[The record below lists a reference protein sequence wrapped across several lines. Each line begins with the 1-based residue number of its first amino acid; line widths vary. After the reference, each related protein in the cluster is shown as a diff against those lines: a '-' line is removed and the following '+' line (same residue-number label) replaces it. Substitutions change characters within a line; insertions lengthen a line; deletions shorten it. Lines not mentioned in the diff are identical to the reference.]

1 MAKQVKKVAKKT
13 ASAAKPSKGAP
24 AKAKAKATKAK
35 AVKPKAVKPK
45 AVKPKAVKPKAV
57 KPKAIKP
64 KAPAKKA
71 STPKAAQPKGAKAK
85 AGPKGGTTKA
95 SKPQRVK
102 PTVVQPQLVPVEAVT
117 VETAPTAA
125 VKPAAQDVN
134 MSFAIEAARLAH
146 DDKCTDVVLMDVRG
160 LSQVTDY
167 IIVGSG
173 SSERQMRSVLDHIQ
187 DLGAT
192 RGFNVFR
199 TNKDDRALWL
209 LADFVHV
216 VVHLFEPATR
226 AHYDLEMLW
235 GDAPRIEWERPDQMN
250 RDRAGLKA

>member
-24 AKAKAKATKAK
+24 AKAAKAKAAT
-35 AVKPKAVKPK
+35 PKKVT
-45 AVKPKAVKPKAV
+45 
-57 KPKAIKP
+57 P

-71 STPKAAQPKGAKAK
+71 ATAKATKPKATKPKVAKPKAAKAK
-85 AGPKGGTTKA
+85 AGPSKV
-95 SKPQRVK
+95 SKPKGVMTAEAK
-102 PTVVQPQLVPVEAVT
+102 PIPSPVEAAI
-117 VETAPTAA
+117 VETAPAVAA
-125 VKPAAQDVN
+125 KPVTQDVN
-134 MSFAIEAARLAH
+134 MAFAIDAARLAH

-199 TNKDDRALWL
+199 TNKDERALWL

-235 GDAPRIEWERPDQMN
+235 GDAPRVEWERPDQMN

>member
-24 AKAKAKATKAK
+24 AKAAKAKAAT
-35 AVKPKAVKPK
+35 PKKVT
-45 AVKPKAVKPKAV
+45 
-57 KPKAIKP
+57 P

-71 STPKAAQPKGAKAK
+71 ATAKATKPKVTKPKVAKAK
-85 AGPKGGTTKA
+85 AGPSKV
-95 SKPQRVK
+95 SKPKGVMTAETK
-102 PTVVQPQLVPVEAVT
+102 PIPSPVEAAI
-117 VETAPTAA
+117 VETAPAVAA
-125 VKPAAQDVN
+125 KPVTQDVS
-134 MSFAIEAARLAH
+134 MAFAIDAARLAH

-199 TNKDDRALWL
+199 TNKDERALWL

-235 GDAPRIEWERPDQMN
+235 GDAPRVEWERPDQMN

>member
-24 AKAKAKATKAK
+24 AKAAKAKAAT
-35 AVKPKAVKPK
+35 PKKVT
-45 AVKPKAVKPKAV
+45 
-57 KPKAIKP
+57 P

-71 STPKAAQPKGAKAK
+71 ATAKATKPKATKPKVAKPKAAKAK
-85 AGPKGGTTKA
+85 AGPSKV
-95 SKPQRVK
+95 SKPKGVMIAEAK
-102 PTVVQPQLVPVEAVT
+102 PIPSPVEVAI
-117 VETAPTAA
+117 VETAPAVAA
-125 VKPAAQDVN
+125 KPVTQDVN
-134 MSFAIEAARLAH
+134 MAFAIDAARLAH

-199 TNKDDRALWL
+199 TNKDERALWL

-235 GDAPRIEWERPDQMN
+235 GDAPRVEWERPDQMN

>member
-13 ASAAKPSKGAP
+13 ASAAKPSRGAP
-24 AKAKAKATKAK
+24 AKASKAK
-35 AVKPKAVKPK
+35 AVTPKKVTPK
-45 AVKPKAVKPKAV
+45 VQ
-57 KPKAIKP
+57 
-64 KAPAKKA
+64 AKKA
-71 STPKAAQPKGAKAK
+71 PTPKATKPKVAKLKAAKVK
-85 AGPKGGTTKA
+85 AGPSKV
-95 SKPQRVK
+95 SKPKGVK
-102 PTVVQPQLVPVEAVT
+102 TAVAKPAAVPVEAAI
-117 VETAPTAA
+117 VETAPAVAA
-125 VKPAAQDVN
+125 KPVTQDVN
-134 MSFAIEAARLAH
+134 LAFAIDAARLAH

-199 TNKDDRALWL
+199 TNKDERALWL

-226 AHYDLEMLW
+226 SHYDLEMLW
-235 GDAPRIEWERPDQMN
+235 GDAPRVEWERPDQMN

>member
-24 AKAKAKATKAK
+24 AKAAKAKAAT
-35 AVKPKAVKPK
+35 PKKVT
-45 AVKPKAVKPKAV
+45 
-57 KPKAIKP
+57 P

-71 STPKAAQPKGAKAK
+71 ATAKATKPKATKPKVAKPK
-85 AGPKGGTTKA
+85 AGPSKV
-95 SKPQRVK
+95 SKPKGVMIAEAK
-102 PTVVQPQLVPVEAVT
+102 PIASPVEAAI
-117 VETAPTAA
+117 VETAPAVAA
-125 VKPAAQDVN
+125 KPVTQDVN
-134 MSFAIEAARLAH
+134 MAFAIDAARLAH

-199 TNKDDRALWL
+199 TNKDERALWL

-235 GDAPRIEWERPDQMN
+235 GDAPRVEWERPDQMN

>member
-24 AKAKAKATKAK
+24 AKAAKAKAAKAKAATPKKVTPKAPVKKAATAKATKPKVTKPKVA
-35 AVKPKAVKPK
+35 KPKA
-45 AVKPKAVKPKAV
+45 
-57 KPKAIKP
+57 
-64 KAPAKKA
+64 
-71 STPKAAQPKGAKAK
+71 AKAK
-85 AGPKGGTTKA
+85 AGPSKV
-95 SKPQRVK
+95 SKPKGVMTSETK
-102 PTVVQPQLVPVEAVT
+102 PIASPVEAEI
-117 VETAPTAA
+117 VETAPAVAA
-125 VKPAAQDVN
+125 KPVTQDVN
-134 MSFAIEAARLAH
+134 LAFAIDAARLAH

-199 TNKDDRALWL
+199 TNKDERALWL

-226 AHYDLEMLW
+226 SHYDLEMLW
-235 GDAPRIEWERPDQMN
+235 GDAPRVEWERPDQMN

>member
-24 AKAKAKATKAK
+24 AKAAKAKAAT
-35 AVKPKAVKPK
+35 PKKVT
-45 AVKPKAVKPKAV
+45 
-57 KPKAIKP
+57 P

-71 STPKAAQPKGAKAK
+71 ATAKATKPKATKPKVAKPKAAKPKAAKAK
-85 AGPKGGTTKA
+85 AGPSKV
-95 SKPQRVK
+95 SKPKGVMIAEAK
-102 PTVVQPQLVPVEAVT
+102 PIPSPVEVAI
-117 VETAPTAA
+117 VETAPAVAA
-125 VKPAAQDVN
+125 KPVTQDVN
-134 MSFAIEAARLAH
+134 MAFAIDAARLAH

-199 TNKDDRALWL
+199 TNKDERALWL

-235 GDAPRIEWERPDQMN
+235 GDAPRVEWERPDQMN